1 MRPGAAQRVQPV
13 PFPHV
18 LKPLSLNIMP
28 IADTALTQ
36 PIRQTRLPAMN
47 DSTNGARV
55 TIQELK
61 LKTNQL
67 KEKVTEIIEEG
78 NARRIIVK
86 KDGRTLVEFPLAI
99 GVGGAAA
106 ALLISAPLTALGAL
120 AALVAE
126 VQVIVERVEQA
137 SPEDDDEAA
146 TDAG

>member
-1 MRPGAAQRVQPV
+1 
-13 PFPHV
+13 
-18 LKPLSLNIMP
+18 
-28 IADTALTQ
+28 
-36 PIRQTRLPAMN
+36 MN
-47 DSTNGARV
+47 ESTKSARV

-67 KEKVTEIIEEG
+67 KDKVTEIIEEG

-126 VQVIVERVEQA
+126 VQVIVERVQPDSSE
-137 SPEDDDEAA
+137 DDEAA

>member
-1 MRPGAAQRVQPV
+1 
-13 PFPHV
+13 
-18 LKPLSLNIMP
+18 
-28 IADTALTQ
+28 
-36 PIRQTRLPAMN
+36 MN

-61 LKTNQL
+61 LKTHQL

-126 VQVIVERVEQA
+126 VQVIVERVEP
-137 SPEDDDEAA
+137 SPSEDEDEAA
-146 TDAG
+146 SDAG